1 MSSCPKDTRG
11 CPSPITILPFT
22 NNTVF
27 INNSINILTP
37 IDNSNNMT
45 GIYTTSAS
53 SYYDNTTFPFNAF
66 NNDNTFWKSNS
77 SENYYH
83 FPTDSKSDP
92 SLKGSK
98 YGKKP
103 YLSTNENNSVK
114 SISNYQGGSG
124 SITENYFTTSII
136 GSNIKNIDGEW
147 LQIQFPNPI
156 LLTNYSIFT
165 PFDDKLQYF
174 PAKFTV
180 VASNNSSGTDWNI
193 IDSSDNRSVS
203 SNEIPSISAS
213 NPSLTFPVK
222 NNTTPYSC
230 YRLIIESLQ
239 QGVTCPRITQWK
251 LTGILQNQPTIKEQF
266 MGNIGNVGNM
276 NFQYHNFYPSLNHF
290 SNFAVSEPLSLM
302 NNNVEKIDNIEN
314 SNNNNYDYNKLYS
327 GILFTILASTLVY
340 IFVKSKK

>member
-1 MSSCPKDTRG
+1 MSSCPKDTTG

-45 GIYTTSAS
+45 GIYTASAS

-83 FPTDSKSDP
+83 FPTDPKSDP

-103 YLSTNENNSVK
+103 YLSTNEDNSIK

-136 GSNIKNIDGEW
+136 GSNIKSIDGEW
-147 LQIQFPNPI
+147 LQIQFPNPV

-180 VASNNSSGTDWNI
+180 VASNNSSGTDWTI
-193 IDSSDNRSVS
+193 IDSSDNTTVS
-203 SNEIPSISAS
+203 SNNIPVINAS

-222 NNTTPYSC
+222 NNSTPYTC

-239 QGVTCPRITQWK
+239 QGVTCPRINQWK
-251 LTGILQNQPTIKEQF
+251 LKGILQQKSITKEQF
-266 MGNIGNVGNM
+266 IGNIGNM
-276 NFQYHNFYPSLNHF
+276 NLQYHNFYPSLNNF

-302 NNNVEKIDNIEN
+302 NNNMEKIDNIEN
-314 SNNNNYDYNKLYS
+314 NNIDYDYNNVYA
-327 GILFTILASTLVY
+327 GILFTILATTLVY